1 MIDQAG
7 IMMAQGAEIACER
20 IAGVNDNMTQPH
32 YHNYYE
38 LYYLE
43 KGERYQRLQD
53 ELYVLKP
60 GELMLFSPYI
70 MHYSYGKKDMPF
82 RRIVL
87 YFRREDVDVPELAS
101 LLDQANGMYSMGL
114 RDSQMIHR
122 ILGELLRE
130 QEEEADFKRECQHSL
145 LNLLLYLLAR
155 QKRPENIY

>member
-70 MHYSYGKKDMPF
+70 MHMEK
-82 RRIVL
+82 RICL
-87 YFRREDVDVPELAS
+87 S
-101 LLDQANGMYSMGL
+101 
-114 RDSQMIHR
+114 
-122 ILGELLRE
+122 GELCCIFAGRTWMYRSWPRCWIRPTACTVWGSE
-130 QEEEADFKRECQHSL
+130 T
-145 LNLLLYLLAR
+145 AR
-155 QKRPENIY
+155 